1 MKLLNTLLLILS
13 LVSCAQEKTD
23 VQKLIDLTTD
33 TERFEIMKSL
43 MLIDILEV
51 ERDNFVDD
59 YDSIVNKYYKDLE
72 KYYKTNYTKEEIDKM
87 LEFYNSPIGQKLAKD
102 QRKLM
107 QNALPPDFTLQ
118 QRIKNLKNEIY
129 KKE

>member
-129 KKE
+129 KKA